1 MLVEDKPDDKKNHL
15 KATHRR
21 LDGSIAPEF
30 RCFMDRIMP
39 AISPSRSCHNKYK
52 GIKTL
57 SEMFTVRDEAFGL
70 LMLLNEFDSWKA
82 KANEESTGEKAGY
95 TTKRFVDGRSG
106 NKEGWNMAGI
116 DTCKRPCKNLV
127 KTQENGSLL
136 ELEETMKRE
145 NAINSDRRNNLY
157 YDDDE
162 EEEESDCESMQ
173 EKEFRKRANAL
184 YENMIDM

>member
-1 MLVEDKPDDKKNHL
+1 
-15 KATHRR
+15 
-21 LDGSIAPEF
+21 
-30 RCFMDRIMP
+30 
-39 AISPSRSCHNKYK
+39 
-52 GIKTL
+52 
-57 SEMFTVRDEAFGL
+57 MFTVSDKAFGL

-82 KANEESTGEKAGY
+82 KANEESTGEKAGH

-116 DTCKRPCKNLV
+116 NTHKRLCKNLV
-127 KTQENGSLL
+127 KLRGSGSSV

-162 EEEESDCESMQ
+162 EEEESDYKSMQ
-173 EKEFRKRANAL
+173 EKEFRKQANAL
-184 YENMIDM
+184 YENMIDI